1 MSAIGCLGL
10 EASSIT
16 LLSMVEQ
23 GAAQPGASGSGGGGR
38 AGGYLA
44 ARFERVREVYGQLA
58 GLPPTERVARLEAI
72 RAEDATLHRAIVG
85 LLREADEA
93 EREGFLEPGSTGRGR
108 DDGSMNAAEADP
120 IPERIG
126 RYRVA
131 ELLGTGATGVVY
143 RGEADAPLRRSAAIK
158 VVREAASKRAAER
171 FALEINAL
179 ASLNHPAI
187 AGVFESGMLPDG
199 RRWAAYELVEGS
211 PVTRAAQ
218 DHCLTWEQRVE
229 LVRQAAVGVH
239 HAHRRGVV
247 HRDLKPSNILAGAGE
262 HGVVWAKVIDFG
274 VARLT
279 GPHAPSTT
287 LTEPGLLVGT
297 LAYMSPEQ
305 LRGGPVDARTDV
317 YALGLVLY
325 ELLSGRPAR
334 DSGSRSGIGPLTQSA
349 ERPVLGRLPVCGG
362 RGRDIEGVIACATD
376 PDPDRRYAS
385 AQHLAEDLERVLT
398 ERPVLARRP
407 SVCHRLC
414 LCARRHP
421 AFTILGVLAVDLLVV
436 LGTGLGV
443 SRAQL
448 SAESRDQREMLISLI
463 HDTLNDL
470 STISG
475 TGASRERMVEI
486 LTERTDRLLA
496 MFPDDPELLLA
507 KARLLRERGDLYG
520 LVGRPSDAHGYLV
533 SSHELYEVL
542 HQIQPDNLRIGRLYA
557 ESIIRIGDVLNDM
570 DEDRDEVRRMY
581 EQAMRIQERLLAI
594 NPSSLTLLDDYS
606 WSYDRL
612 AAFYHPI
619 DDAEALRAWRLER
632 LRLAEDLHGRDPER
646 LLSVFNLGK
655 ALYDLAH
662 TSVYNE
668 KHDDA
673 SEYYRQSIVYL
684 HRLVEQAPERGVYT
698 YFYINAQRNLLQ
710 AEQELGISEPRSERA
725 SMVVDAAREHAR
737 RDPGNIR
744 AEVMLIRALSL
755 AARWHESWSEP
766 EMARSLAEESL
777 GRIQS
782 IHDRGIE
789 IDLGLAAME
798 NAMREILDQAD
809 GGPGD
814 L

>member
-1 MSAIGCLGL
+1 M
-10 EASSIT
+10 
-16 LLSMVEQ
+16 
-23 GAAQPGASGSGGGGR
+23 
-38 AGGYLA
+38 
-44 ARFERVREVYGQLA
+44 A
-58 GLPPTERVARLEAI
+58 GLPAPERVARLEAI
-72 RAEDATLHRAIVG
+72 RAEDASLHRALIG
-85 LLREADEA
+85 LLREAEQA
-93 EREGFLEPGSTGRGR
+93 EREGFLEPGSTGLGR
-108 DDGSMNAAEADP
+108 DDGSMNATEADP
-120 IPERIG
+120 MPERIG

-131 ELLGTGATGVVY
+131 ELLGEGATGVVY

-158 VVREAASKRAAER
+158 VVREAASRRAEER

-218 DHCLTWEQRVE
+218 DHALSWEQRVE

-247 HRDLKPSNILAGAGE
+247 HRDLKPSNILAGIDE

-279 GPHAPSTT
+279 GPQAPSTN

-334 DSGSRSGIGPLTQSA
+334 DSGSLSGIGSLSQSA
-349 ERPVLGRLPVCGG
+349 ERPVLGRLPGCGG

-398 ERPVLARRP
+398 GRPVLARRP
-407 SVCHRLC
+407 SLPHRLC

-421 AFTILGVLAVDLLVV
+421 ALTVSGALALIMLLVLGV
-436 LGTGLGV
+436 GLGV

-470 STISG
+470 SSISG
-475 TGASRERMVEI
+475 TGASRERMVGI
-486 LTERTDRLLA
+486 LTERTDRLLG
-496 MFPDDPELLLA
+496 MFPNDPELLLA
-507 KARLLRERGDLYG
+507 KARLLREDGDLHA
-520 LVGRPSDAHGYLV
+520 LVGRPAEALGRLEASYALYA
-533 SSHELYEVL
+533 SLYEAKPEDVRL
-542 HQIQPDNLRIGRLYA
+542 GRLYA
-557 ESIIRIGDVLNDM
+557 ESIVRVGDVLKELDH
-570 DEDRDEVRRMY
+570 EPDEVRRMY
-581 EQAMRIQERLLAI
+581 ERAMGIQERLLAI
-594 NPSSLTLLDDYS
+594 DPGNLTLLDDYC

-612 AAFYHPI
+612 SQFYDPI
-619 DDAEALRAWRLER
+619 DEIEELFAWRRER
-632 LRLAEDLHGRDPER
+632 LRLARGMHERDPER

-662 TSVYNE
+662 TSVYHE
-668 KHDDA
+668 KHGDA
-673 SEYYRQSIVYL
+673 SEYYQQSIAYL
-684 HRLVEQAPERGVYT
+684 HQLVEQAPERGIYM
-698 YFYINAQRNLLQ
+698 YFYINAQRNLVQ
-710 AEQELGISEPRSERA
+710 AEQRLGISEPRSERA

-777 GRIQS
+777 GRIRA
-782 IHDRGIE
+782 IRDRGIE
-789 IDLGLAAME
+789 IDMGLAGME
-798 NAMREILDQAD
+798 NGMREILGQTD

-814 L
+814 S